1 MHRTRSRRP
10 WVLGVA
16 VGALAA
22 SLVWGLAG
30 ALAASESASPAG
42 SKVVLRV
49 GWTAEPDNLN
59 PFIGY
64 ATASYEVWGLN
75 YDTLV
80 GYDVKDFSPAPTGLA
95 LSWEAS
101 PDGRVYTFH
110 LRRDVKWQ
118 DGQPFTAADVAWTY
132 EYIIRNKLT
141 AFTQSTQGITKVIA
155 VDPATVRIVCAKP
168 KADLLSI
175 WVPILPKHIWQDVP
189 PKSVGTS
196 YAAKVPIVGT
206 GAFQC
211 VAFKKGDYVE
221 MVANKQYFGG
231 APHIDTIV
239 FQDYQSADA
248 MSNDFKLGSIDA
260 AQGLLQAQF
269 DSISRTKGL
278 TAVAY
283 NYRNWDYLCMN
294 CDMSAASLG
303 NPVLRDVRFRQALN
317 WAIDKNKLVAVAWG
331 GHAQPGTTI
340 LPPGEWFD
348 PDYHWQPP
356 VGELYTYD
364 PAKAA
369 QELDAAGYALVDG
382 VRVDHTGKPIVLRLF
397 ADAASNE
404 EQTEAKFVAAEL
416 QALGLKIKF
425 EVLDSGAMSDRIWS
439 YSGNT
444 YTPDF
449 DLYVWDW
456 DGYFD
461 PGQTLASF
469 VAAQIGGWN
478 EPCWSNPE
486 FDKLCA
492 EQDVTLDTT
501 RRQQLILRM
510 QQLMYQDS
518 PEIVLTYPQYLQGYN
533 SAKWTGWTRI
543 LNGTGPAFFVTMN
556 NTYLNL
562 KPASGGGGGG
572 RSRVSLVVAA
582 ACLAAIIAV
591 IVVWRLARRRR
602 RVEEEHT

>member
-1 MHRTRSRRP
+1 
-10 WVLGVA
+10 L

-22 SLVWGLAG
+22 GGSV
-30 ALAASESASPAG
+30 SPAS

-64 ATASYEVWGLN
+64 STASYEVWALN

-80 GYDVKDFSPAPTGLA
+80 GYSVKDLTPAPTGLA
-95 LSWEAS
+95 LSWES
-101 PDGRVYTFH
+101 SQDGRVCTFH
-110 LRRDVKWQ
+110 LRQGVTWQ

-132 EYIIRNKLT
+132 NYIISNRLT
-141 AFTQSTQGITKVIA
+141 AYTQSTAGITEVTA
-155 VDPATVRIVCAKP
+155 VDPSTVKIVCAKP

-175 WVPILPKHIWQDVP
+175 WVPILPKHIWQNVP
-189 PKSVGTS
+189 PKVAGTS
-196 YAAKVPIVGT
+196 YQAKLPIVGT

-221 MVANKQYFGG
+221 LVANKQYFLG

-239 FQDYQSADA
+239 FQDYQSADS
-248 MSNDFKLGSIDA
+248 MTNDFKLGSIDA
-260 AQGLLQAQF
+260 ATGLLEAQF
-269 DSISRTKGL
+269 ETVSQTKGL
-278 TAVAY
+278 TAITY

-294 CDMSAASLG
+294 CSTSSASLG
-303 NPVLRDVRFRQALN
+303 NPVLRDVRFRRALN
-317 WAIDKNKLVAVAWG
+317 WAIDRNRLAAVAWS
-331 GHAQPGTTI
+331 GHAKPGTTI
-340 LPPGEWFD
+340 LPPGEWLD

-356 VGELYTYD
+356 AGELYTYD

-369 QELDAAGYALVDG
+369 QELDAAGFTLVNG
-382 VRVDHTGKPIVLRLF
+382 VRVDHAGKPIVLRLF
-397 ADAASNE
+397 TDASSNE
-404 EQTEAKFVAAEL
+404 QQTEAKFIATEL
-416 QALGLKIKF
+416 QQLGLRI
-425 EVLDSGAMSDRIWS
+425 ELQVLDSGAMSDRVWS

-469 VAAQIGGWN
+469 ISDQIGGWN

-486 FDKLCA
+486 FDRLCA
-492 EQDVTLDTT
+492 EQDVTVDPAK
-501 RRQQLILRM
+501 RQQLIWRM
-510 QQLMYQDS
+510 QQVMYQDS
-518 PEIVLTYPQYLQGYN
+518 PEIVLTYPEYLQGYDT
-533 SAKWTGWTRI
+533 AKWTGWTRI
-543 LNGTGPAFFVTMN
+543 LNGTGPAFFVAMN

-562 KPASGGGGGG
+562 ELTSQGGDG
-572 RSRVSLVVAA
+572 RSFTSLIVTTI
-582 ACLAAIIAV
+582 CLAAIV
-591 IVVWRLARRRR
+591 VGLVVWVVVRRHRR
-602 RVEEEHT
+602 QAEE